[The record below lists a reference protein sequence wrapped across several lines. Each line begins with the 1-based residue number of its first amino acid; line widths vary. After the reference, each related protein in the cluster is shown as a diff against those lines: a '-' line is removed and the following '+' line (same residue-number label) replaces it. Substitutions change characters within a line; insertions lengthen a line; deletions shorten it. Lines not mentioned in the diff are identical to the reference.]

1 MHLQDASFLGG
12 FDPLAFVY
20 ATTKKPG
27 GGLYAIAADFSTGEV
42 SMVLCLANLFL
53 GQYMSIC
60 CERRGHST
68 SCCHCA
74 WAYWTLTGFLRSRVL
89 WCLQIGVFLNKG
101 RSFTR
106 VALIDAGSSKDSPCR
121 SFVMTNPANRALTA
135 ICGNEVRPKK
145 LRQTRAMQTHA
156 LMLFVCLGMPYVPA
170 LSRCNALSGTHLLT
184 AALLQRCAVG
194 AAV

>member
-27 GGLYAIAADFSTGEV
+27 GGLYAIAADFATGKV
-42 SMVLCLANLFL
+42 SMVLFLTNHLHRVNTCPFAVSGEVIPHLAA
-53 GQYMSIC
+53 SI
-60 CERRGHST
+60 
-68 SCCHCA
+68 CA

-89 WCLQIGVFLNKG
+89 RWLQIGVFVNKG

-106 VALIDAGSSKDSPCR
+106 VALIDAGSSKDSPCW
-121 SFVMTNPANRALTA
+121 SFVLTNPAKRALTA

-156 LMLFVCLGMPYVPA
+156 LMLFVCLGMPCVPA
-170 LSRCNALSGTHLLT
+170 LSRI
-184 AALLQRCAVG
+184 
-194 AAV
+194 